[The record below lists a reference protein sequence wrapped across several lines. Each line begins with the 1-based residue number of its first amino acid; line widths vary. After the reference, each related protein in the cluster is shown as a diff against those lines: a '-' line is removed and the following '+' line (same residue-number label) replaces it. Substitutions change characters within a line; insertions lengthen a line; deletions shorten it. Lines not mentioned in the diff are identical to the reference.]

1 MFVGPQASLV
11 DFLTSWGHWQ
21 PEDVCPVCVP
31 HKPSQLSLAYGSCGT
46 CTFIVCL
53 FFACTGPWAGRS
65 FPPLGYPAPIL
76 LLVHSFL
83 TILLTPLLPLHGS
96 PSIIYS
102 TNICSC
108 AEHYLGQM
116 CQALPWAEGTE
127 PEILPAFLGTQTSLF
142 AHCTVQF

>member
-1 MFVGPQASLV
+1 M
-11 DFLTSWGHWQ
+11 
-21 PEDVCPVCVP
+21 
-31 HKPSQLSLAYGSCGT
+31 
-46 CTFIVCL
+46 
-53 FFACTGPWAGRS
+53 GRQEG

-102 TNICSC
+102 TNICQ
-108 AEHYLGQM
+108 ALVM